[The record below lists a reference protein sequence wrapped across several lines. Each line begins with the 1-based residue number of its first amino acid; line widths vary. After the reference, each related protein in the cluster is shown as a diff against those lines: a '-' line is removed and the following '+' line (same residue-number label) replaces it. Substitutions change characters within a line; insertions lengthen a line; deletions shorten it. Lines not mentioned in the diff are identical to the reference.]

1 MRVLSLAIA
10 TLLQTAAAEFGRDAE
25 SNDAAP
31 PPLRKRSNPKR
42 RTLQQMQQT
51 FGTTQKGKE
60 RYDQYLGLARE
71 GPKEWIARNRRGLQ
85 DIEDMMEEEE
95 EKERGL
101 QEMSMSMSMPMTDM
115 CEFCPDGLDDPNLV
129 LPTDDGSTCGT
140 AKAFA
145 DMLEPDD
152 VMCET
157 VKLAEFL
164 CCPPKPETT
173 EATEAAT
180 TEAPTTTDAP
190 ADTTTDAP
198 DTTPEA
204 TGAPPVEPELPIE
217 PPSICSCSPLEY
229 TFQLDL
235 SQDCSMDTL
244 EGSSGIGLTFCFLGS
259 HSPGDGSFTRR
270 LAGSRAL
277 GQLKE
282 TRVIM
287 EGPSGSRAL
296 TSDEL
301 EQVRQLQD
309 TIDVISVQF
318 LEFDTTGELIVI
330 NQDDTYAN
338 VSLASGDIVSFKSI
352 SNDLDPSVSIEDQLD
367 YLPGGVQMTVRGR
380 MTSEETGEEMI
391 VSNRVTWSYTNDC
404 EVEPIEVGDAIGW
417 VTVVSRFVVIFEV
430 VWLHG

>member
-1 MRVLSLAIA
+1 
-10 TLLQTAAAEFGRDAE
+10 
-25 SNDAAP
+25 
-31 PPLRKRSNPKR
+31 
-42 RTLQQMQQT
+42 
-51 FGTTQKGKE
+51 
-60 RYDQYLGLARE
+60 
-71 GPKEWIARNRRGLQ
+71 
-85 DIEDMMEEEE
+85 
-95 EKERGL
+95 
-101 QEMSMSMSMPMTDM
+101 MPVTDV
-115 CEFCPDGLDDPNLV
+115 CEFCPDGLDDPDLV

-173 EATEAAT
+173 DATEAAT
-180 TEAPTTTDAP
+180 TEAPPTTTEAP
-190 ADTTTDAP
+190 VDTTTDAP
-198 DTTPEA
+198 DATPEA
-204 TGAPPVEPELPIE
+204 TDAPPVEPELPIE

-235 SQDCSMDTL
+235 SQDCSTDTL
-244 EGSSGIGLTFCFLGS
+244 ESSSGIGLTFCFLGS

-270 LAGSRAL
+270 LAGSSRGVQVSTRQL
-277 GQLKE
+277 QKEDRFVTFGQ
-282 TRVIM
+282 
-287 EGPSGSRAL
+287 GPPESRAL
-296 TSDEL
+296 TTE
-301 EQVRQLQD
+301 EIEKVRQLQD
-309 TIDVISVQF
+309 AIDVISVQF

-404 EVEPIEVGDAIGW
+404 AVEPIEVGDAIGW
-417 VTVVSRFVVIFEV
+417 VAVVSSCVIYGV
-430 VWLHG
+430 VWLQGCVYVVQTITSYAPPNSLLYRPRWNRRRVPSA